1 MKIKR
6 IDAYQVTYRY
16 AEKGVYSM
24 SGSRSLES
32 FPSTIVK
39 VTTDDGSAGYG
50 EVCPLGS
57 NYMDAYALGVVS
69 GIKELAPVLIGQ
81 DPLQLHAINHLMD
94 SALEGHA
101 YVKSPLDIACWN
113 LLGQSAG
120 VPVVTLLGGRQVE
133 SYPLYRAISQH
144 SSEQMTEDVARF
156 RSEGYRKFQ
165 LKVGGNPDEDIARVK
180 SVLKVI
186 SPGDVL
192 VADANRGWLA
202 AEAMRVV
209 DALSGENCYVEQPCK
224 TLEECLV
231 IRSHTNL
238 PMVLDEVITG
248 PASFLRAWKKGAMDI
263 VNLKISRLGGLTKA
277 KLLRDMCEALG
288 IRMTIE
294 DCWGGDITT
303 ATVAHLAGS
312 TLPEYLFS
320 STDFNSYVD
329 VQVAHDAPKRKEGM
343 LPVPTKPG
351 LGITVDEKVLGKPVF
366 SMK

>member
-1 MKIKR
+1 MKIKF
-6 IDAYQVTYRY
+6 IDAYQVNYRY
-16 AEKGVYSM
+16 AEKGVYTM

-39 VTTDDGSAGYG
+39 VTADDGSAGYG

-94 SALEGHA
+94 STLEGHA
-101 YVKSPLDIACWN
+101 YVKSPLDIACWD
-113 LLGQSAG
+113 LLGRSAG
-120 VPVVTLLGGRQVE
+120 VPVVTLLGGRQAE

-209 DALSGENCYVEQPCK
+209 KALSGENCYVEQPCK

-248 PASFLRAWKKGAMDI
+248 PVSFLRAWKNGAMDV

-277 KLLRDMCEALG
+277 KLMRDMCEALG

-294 DCWGGDITT
+294 DSWGGDVTT

-312 TLPEYLFS
+312 TRPGYLFS

-343 LPVPTKPG
+343 LSVPTTPG
-351 LGITVDEKVLGKPVF
+351 LGITVNEKVLGKPVF
-366 SMK
+366 SMT

>member
-39 VTTDDGSAGYG
+39 VTADDGSAGYG

-101 YVKSPLDIACWN
+101 YVKSPLDIACWD

-165 LKVGGNPDEDIARVK
+165 LKVGGNPEEDIARVM

-186 SPGDVL
+186 LPGDVL

-209 DALSGENCYVEQPCK
+209 KALSGENCYVEQPCK
-224 TLEECLV
+224 TLEECIV

-248 PASFLRAWKKGAMDI
+248 ANSFLRAWQSKAMDI
-263 VNLKISRLGGLTKA
+263 INLKISRVGGLTKA
-277 KLLRDMCEALG
+277 KLLRDMCEAVG

-294 DCWGGDITT
+294 DSWGGDITT

-329 VQVAHDAPKRKEGM
+329 IQVAHDAPKRRDGM
-343 LPVPTKPG
+343 LPVPTTPG

>member
-6 IDAYQVTYRY
+6 IDAYQITYRY
-16 AEKGVYSM
+16 AEQGEYTM
-24 SGSRSLES
+24 SGRRSLES

-39 VTTDDGSAGYG
+39 VSSDDGTVGYG

-57 NYMDAYALGVVS
+57 NYMDAYALGVVN

-101 YVKSPLDIACWN
+101 YVKSPLDIACWD
-113 LLGQSAG
+113 LLGRSAG
-120 VPVVTLLGGRQVE
+120 LPVVTLLGGRQSD

-144 SSEQMTEDVARF
+144 SSEQMALDVTRF

-165 LKVGGNPDEDIARVK
+165 LKVGDDPDDDIERIK
-180 SVLKVI
+180 SALSVI

-202 AEAMRVV
+202 AEALRVV
-209 DALSGENCYVEQPCK
+209 NALAGENCYVEQPCQ

-231 IRSHTNL
+231 IRSHTTL

-248 PASFLRAWKKGAMDI
+248 PNAFLRAWQSQAMDI
-263 VNLKISRLGGLTKA
+263 INLKISRVGGLTKA

-312 TLPEYLFS
+312 TRPEYLFS

-329 VQVAHDAPKRKEGM
+329 VHLAHDAPKRREGM
-343 LPVPTKPG
+343 LPVPTAPG
-351 LGITVDEKVLGKPVF
+351 LGITVDEKMLGKPVL

>member
-6 IDAYQVTYRY
+6 IDAYQITYRY
-16 AEKGVYSM
+16 AEAGEYIM

-32 FPSTIVK
+32 FLSTIVK
-39 VTTDDGSAGYG
+39 VTSDDGTVGFG

-57 NYMDAYALGVVS
+57 NYMEAYALGVVN
-69 GIKELAPVLIGQ
+69 GIKELSPVLIGQ
-81 DPLQLHAINHLMD
+81 DPCQLHAINDLMD
-94 SALEGHA
+94 KVLEGHA
-101 YVKSPLDIACWN
+101 YVKSPLDIACWD
-113 LLGQSAG
+113 LLGRSAG
-120 VPVVTLLGGRQVE
+120 LPVVTLLGGRRSD

-144 SSEQMTEDVARF
+144 SSEQMALDVTRF

-165 LKVGGNPDEDIARVK
+165 LKVGDDPDDDIQRIESAL
-180 SVLKVI
+180 SVV

-209 DALSGENCYVEQPCK
+209 NALAGQNCYVEQPCK

-231 IRSHTNL
+231 IRNHTNL
-238 PMVLDEVITG
+238 PFVLDEVITDVN
-248 PASFLRAWKKGAMDI
+248 AFLAAWQGNAMDI
-263 VNLKISRLGGLTKA
+263 INLKISRMGGLTKA
-277 KLLRDMCEALG
+277 KLLRDMCEVLG

-294 DCWGGDITT
+294 DSWGGDITT

-312 TLPEYLFS
+312 TRPEYLFS

-329 VQVAHDAPKRKEGM
+329 VHVADDAPKRRAGM
-343 LPVPTKPG
+343 LPVPTAPG
-351 LGITVDEKVLGKPVF
+351 LGITVNEKVLGKPVF

>member
-1 MKIKR
+1 MKIKS
-6 IDAYQVTYRY
+6 IDAYQITYKY

-32 FPSTIVK
+32 FLSTIVK
-39 VTTDDGSAGYG
+39 VTSDDGTVGYG

-57 NYMDAYALGVVS
+57 NYMEAYALGVVS
-69 GIKELAPVLIGQ
+69 GIRELAPVLIGR
-81 DPLQLHAINHLMD
+81 DPCRLHAINHLMD
-94 SALEGHA
+94 GALEGHA
-101 YVKSPLDIACWN
+101 YVKSPLDIACWD
-113 LLGQSAG
+113 LLGRSAG
-120 VPVVTLLGGRQVE
+120 LPIATLLGGRQSD

-144 SSEQMTEDVARF
+144 SSEQMVQDVIRF

-165 LKVGGNPDEDIARVK
+165 LKVGGDPDDDIERIK
-180 SVLKVI
+180 SALSVI

-209 DALSGENCYVEQPCK
+209 NALAGENCYVEQPCQ

-231 IRSHTNL
+231 IRNHTNL

-248 PASFLRAWKKGAMDI
+248 ANAFLTAWQSKAMDI
-263 VNLKISRLGGLTKA
+263 INLKVSRVGGLTKA

-312 TLPEYLFS
+312 TRPEYLFS

-329 VQVAHDAPKRKEGM
+329 VQVAPDAPQRREGM
-343 LPVPTKPG
+343 LPVPTMPG
-351 LGITVDEKVLGKPVF
+351 LGITIDETMLGKPVL

>member
-1 MKIKR
+1 M
-6 IDAYQVTYRY
+6 
-16 AEKGVYSM
+16 
-24 SGSRSLES
+24 
-32 FPSTIVK
+32 
-39 VTTDDGSAGYG
+39 
-50 EVCPLGS
+50 
-57 NYMDAYALGVVS
+57 
-69 GIKELAPVLIGQ
+69 
-81 DPLQLHAINHLMD
+81 
-94 SALEGHA
+94 
-101 YVKSPLDIACWN
+101 
-113 LLGQSAG
+113 
-120 VPVVTLLGGRQVE
+120 VTLLGGRQAE

-156 RSEGYRKFQ
+156 RSQGYRKFQ

-180 SVLKVI
+180 SALRVV

-202 AEAMRVV
+202 AEAIRVV
-209 DALSGENCYVEQPCK
+209 NALAGENCYVEQPCK

-248 PASFLRAWKKGAMDI
+248 ANAFLRAWQRKAMDI
-263 VNLKISRLGGLTKA
+263 INLKISRVGGLTKA

-294 DCWGGDITT
+294 DSWGGDITT

-312 TLPEYLFS
+312 TRSEFLFS

-343 LPVPTKPG
+343 LPVPTRPG
-351 LGITVDEKVLGKPVF
+351 LGITVDEKVLGQPVF